1 MCDSILNGGIFA
13 IMLVHQVLEWFEELC
28 TVILGDN
35 STSRLDPKIE
45 KSKVKLIWVFL
56 NGLTGSS
63 ELIRQFQL
71 IRASVEYNFTK
82 PSFELAPVSR
92 ENRGGICGTVVSC
105 FQLFVQG
112 YRG

>member
-1 MCDSILNGGIFA
+1 MCDSILNGGVFTV
-13 IMLVHQVLEWFEELC
+13 MLIHQILEWFKESSS
-28 TVILGDN
+28 VVFRDN
-35 STSRLDPKIE
+35 SMSRLDPKIE

-56 NGLTGSS
+56 NGLMGSS

-82 PSFELAPVSR
+82 PLFELAPVSR

-105 FQLFVQG
+105 FQLFIQG